1 MMLPGSIDALNPQP
15 GKVSPNRLPFFAKWK
30 GKHVWSLQP
39 MVVPISHLE
48 FNSPKTINLTGF
60 KSKIHNGDYDPRQGS
75 KMSHLSTYKQIHTHI
90 VTIQDVYIYICVY
103 IYIYPCN
110 HITRYAKKQL
120 TITYSKATRQVPLR
134 MSCHNPPEDAA
145 ARRQGL
151 VPSPTDLDLCWEVRL
166 VVPHD

>member
-90 VTIQDVYIYICVY
+90 VTIQDVYIYICIY
-103 IYIYPCN
+103 IYIHVTISQDMQKSSSPQ
-110 HITRYAKKQL
+110 HTRKLPGRCLFECLA
-120 TITYSKATRQVPLR
+120 TIHQKMLR
-134 MSCHNPPEDAA
+134 LGGRVSYRHQQTWICAGRCA
-145 ARRQGL
+145 
-151 VPSPTDLDLCWEVRL
+151 
-166 VVPHD
+166 